1 MGGIEIKGLDK
12 LQKKLKKNVNME
24 SVKKVVKFHGGQLAE
39 RMKAQTQQS
48 FKKGYSTGDTASS
61 INVEITDGGL
71 KARVGPTT
79 DYAEYVEYGTRFM
92 EAEPFVKPAL
102 DAQKDKFK
110 SDLKKLVR

>member
-1 MGGIEIKGLDK
+1 MSGIEFKGIDK
-12 LQKKLKKNVNME
+12 LQKKLKKNANME

-71 KARVGPTT
+71 EARVGPTI

-92 EAEPFVKPAL
+92 EAEPFVRPAL
-102 DAQKDKFK
+102 DDQKDKFK
-110 SDLKKLVR
+110 ADLKKLVR

>member
-1 MGGIEIKGLDK
+1 MGGIEFKGIDK
-12 LQKKLKKNVNME
+12 LQKKLKKNTNME
-24 SVKKVVKFHGGQLAE
+24 SVKRVVKFHGGQLAE
-39 RMKAQTQQS
+39 KMKAQTQQS

-71 KARVGPTT
+71 EARVGPTT
-79 DYAEYVEYGTRFM
+79 DYSEYVEYGTRFM
-92 EAEPFVKPAL
+92 EAEPFVRPAL

>member
-1 MGGIEIKGLDK
+1 MSGIKFKGLDK
-12 LQKKLKKNVNME
+12 LQKKLRKNAEMTD
-24 SVKKVVKFHGGQLAE
+24 VKKVVKFHGGQLKE
-39 RMKAQTQQS
+39 RMRDQAKQS
-48 FKKGYSTGDTASS
+48 FNKGYSTGDTMSS

-71 KARVGPTT
+71 EARVGPTT

-92 EAEPFVKPAL
+92 EAEPFVRPAL

>member
-1 MGGIEIKGLDK
+1 MGEIEIKGLDK
-12 LQKKLKKNVNME
+12 LQKKLKKNVKMAD
-24 SVKKVVKFHGGQLAE
+24 VKKVVKFHGGQLAE
-39 RMKAQTQQS
+39 RMKAQTKQS
-48 FKKGYSTGDTASS
+48 FKKGYSTGDTANS
-61 INVEITDGGL
+61 INAVIARDGL
-71 KARVGPTT
+71 EARVGPTT